1 MRAATMTVLVPGR
14 DPEPAGGRSWSAGV
28 ERLPACA
35 DHASIMRAEVAE
47 RWGVPPPEPDGTHE
61 SSSRADVIARS
72 VPSAVL
78 IEARTDAVREW
89 LNQRTLARRWQ
100 WTALGVAVDWRL
112 AGALIQELQ
121 AAGFSVDDRRE

>member
-1 MRAATMTVLVPGR
+1 MRAATTTVPVPAR

-35 DHASIMRAEVAE
+35 EHASIMRAEVAE
-47 RWGVPPPEPDGTHE
+47 RWGAPPLDPSGTHE
-61 SSSRADVIARS
+61 PNSSADVVARS

-78 IEARTDAVREW
+78 LEARSDAVREW

-112 AGALIQELQ
+112 AGSLIQELR
-121 AAGFSVDDRRE
+121 AAGFTVEDRRE